1 MSEIRPRIVQ
11 QVRPGSGTLVR
22 SALVAAE
29 AHKTWHERA
38 QAFVDAWKE
47 EEKSRDAAFVKDKNA
62 AIQTQFSKE
71 SVTPA
76 VERMCQEVVEN
87 HSASWAF
94 EMGKEVISEGGAK
107 YNKKELETLRANP
120 ANVCSGILTST
131 YWLERAG
138 EKEVLRNRTAE
149 AYTIFFRYCILFC
162 FCLVFFGCLFSLCSL
177 CVWFLFK
184 SRSVLNPP
192 PRHC

>member
-1 MSEIRPRIVQ
+1 M
-11 QVRPGSGTLVR
+11 RPGSGTLVR

-47 EEKSRDAAFVKDKNA
+47 EEKSRDAAFVGDKNA

-120 ANVCSGILTST
+120 ANVCSGILTSV

-149 AYTIFFRYCILFC
+149 VYTIFFDIVFC
-162 FCLVFFGCLFSLCSL
+162 FVF
-177 CVWFLFK
+177 VWCFLDVYFLFA
-184 SRSVLNPP
+184 V
-192 PRHC
+192 